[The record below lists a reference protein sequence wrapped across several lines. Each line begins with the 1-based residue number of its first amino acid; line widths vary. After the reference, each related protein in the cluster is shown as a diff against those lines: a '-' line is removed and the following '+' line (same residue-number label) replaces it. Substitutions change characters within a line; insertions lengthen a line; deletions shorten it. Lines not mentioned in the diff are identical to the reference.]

1 MHTSDRQT
9 KTETDSQTDRQTDED
24 REGQR
29 EGESILYYK
38 GYRFG
43 YVDSFFL
50 FFFFFTNLSLMTDPA
65 THTATLKREREQKPV
80 LTFLFLVLNGCW
92 NTQRNLRNHREEKD
106 RHSQHFYFYFL
117 LLFSMLSL
125 SLNRIISVFQTSFLS
140 LSIFPLVPVCS
151 LLTGDSVGGQTEV
164 HSPATGLPDELRPT
178 EHAQLLYIEQS
189 AH

>member
-9 KTETDSQTDRQTDED
+9 KTETDRQTDED

-29 EGESILYYK
+29 EGERILYYTRIQIWVR
-38 GYRFG
+38 G
-43 YVDSFFL
+43 L
-50 FFFFFTNLSLMTDPA
+50 FFFFFLTNLSLISDP
-65 THTATLKREREQKPV
+65 TQQYSREREQKPV
-80 LTFLFLVLNGCW
+80 LTFLFLVLIGCW
-92 NTQRNLRNHREEKD
+92 NTQRNLQNHREEKD

-125 SLNRIISVFQTSFLS
+125 SLNRIIYVFQTSFLS
-140 LSIFPLVPVCS
+140 LSVFPIVPVCS
-151 LLTGDSVGGQTEV
+151 LLTGDSVGGQTKV
-164 HSPATGLPDELRPT
+164 HSPTTGLPDELRPT